1 MTLQCE
7 DGESV
12 LKKTIAAVFYT
23 LKVRHISKVYVTDRR
38 IVIKNRKNEYIKI
51 SFDHIHEIT
60 VEDQYRLCIRCNTP
74 QRFFTEREEY
84 TRLYLHG
91 LKKKEGGV
99 IAPLDDSKWPD
110 AWRRYLN
117 SLVKKYQTAVARK
130 KREMQNQEDELLFI
144 EGIQRRPNGLDPFAI
159 VKTKEK
165 VLVWFDDTEL
175 NACTVYATSE
185 HLLVKIKSSD
195 YLVVPYSVIYTSKP
209 DGKDRFCITF
219 SFSQE
224 IEGFSAPLS
233 KMFIKRIPEPD
244 EQYPAK
250 LQERW
255 MEGWQEFFNQVTSA
269 FKAHKGAISH
279 DEMLDMLVEMKH
291 SPTKY
296 SLSSYAKQGWDRAC
310 GLAVDRFGGME
321 DLYLFQ
327 TFLLKEYEDMKNRG
341 VAEPDSAR
349 QEAYMG
355 SEMAYNAILAY
366 INQHTRTR

>member
-12 LKKTIAAVFYT
+12 LKKTIAAVFFT

-99 IAPLDDSKWPD
+99 IAPLEDAKWPD

-117 SLVKKYQTAVARK
+117 SLVKKYQTAVAKK
-130 KREMQNQEDELLFI
+130 KREMQNQEEELLFI

-165 VLVWFDDTEL
+165 VHVWFDDNEL
-175 NACTVYATSE
+175 NVCTVYATSD

-195 YLVVPYSVIYTSKP
+195 YLVVPYSVIYNSGP
-209 DGKDRFCITF
+209 EGKDRFCITF

-224 IEGFSAPLS
+224 IEGFSSPLL
-233 KMFIKRIPEPD
+233 KMYIKRIPEPG
-244 EQYPAK
+244 EEYPAK
-250 LQERW
+250 VQERW

-279 DEMLDMLVEMKH
+279 DEMLEMLVEMKH

-296 SLSSYAKQGWDRAC
+296 SLSNYAKQGWDRAC
-310 GLAVDRFGGME
+310 GLAVDRFGGMD

-341 VAEPDSAR
+341 VAEPDPAR

-366 INQHTRTR
+366 INQHTRSR